1 MEAQGIKETKEALAG
16 AMALG
21 VLFYKKFADGVTT
34 QDFMEIFAKF
44 QLDEAFKKQVVEA
57 YNGADLI
64 GAELKDISLAE
75 GIELSLFG
83 LEQIQKTLIELKK

>member
-21 VLFYKKFADGVTT
+21 VLFYKKFADGVQT

-57 YNGADLI
+57 YNGANLISAEMKDLKI
-64 GAELKDISLAE
+64 GE
-75 GIELSLFG
+75 GIELATFSLNEIG
-83 LEQIQKTLIELKK
+83 KAINALKA